1 MTDESPMMIA
11 EGGGIP
17 SALRDFLFDLYDS
30 VRTSQI
36 PTEQHTLYTVA
47 FRELTTKVY
56 ILGFRCCLPCYF
68 VVRPFFSFSFSLN
81 STYIYSTSRRVHG
94 HLLSLLQMNVM
105 EIHYSLHCIMN

>member
-56 ILGFRCCLPCYF
+56 IYIGFSLLFALLFCCTAL
-68 VVRPFFSFSFSLN
+68 FSFLSFSKL
-81 STYIYSTSRRVHG
+81 YVYV
-94 HLLSLLQMNVM
+94 
-105 EIHYSLHCIMN
+105 